1 MYRQS
6 RALLESRFVS
16 VRRTFLLL
24 APTAAILGMFLTWRH
39 STASYLGLEVTKNDT
54 VQIART
60 QAAVKGVD
68 TAGWPEH
75 VDLQPDNDLR
85 HYLAI
90 SAEPDER
97 MAIERIV
104 SPVSYRC
111 VLENEANAA
120 DSVRVTVSP
129 AGRLISYRVPPT
141 PDPPGARM
149 ANVSEAQARQIAE
162 QELQSRLGAESAGF
176 VYAGVGGQ
184 RHEGTSSEIR
194 QFTFRRQYGKD
205 LSVEIM
211 IDTSGAKVIGFKL
224 TPRVAPEREKR
235 FVEHTRAFTIV
246 RGIAIILL
254 IIAGVIYVIARF
266 IRRSREHEVPL
277 KRVAIVGALV
287 FVLFAFSSLMGRE
300 SQRITALEKAPAGPA
315 SNQAIEIIMLMV
327 VSTVMATLAGV
338 TWGGCEAD
346 LREVYPEKLTS
357 TDALLGG
364 FFQSRAVR
372 SSLLLGL
379 GLGGY
384 AILLSGLEAF
394 LRVRAGVWST
404 ISAGELLAYQSAHP
418 GLVVMIY
425 AFTSLPVLMGFML
438 ATVSA
443 THRLNRTDARTR
455 NRQLLFAL
463 LVFVF
468 LLLTMAG
475 NYTPP
480 AWALLQASFT
490 AAILLVPFFLGDLL
504 AVIVANVVSAWV
516 VLSVSLIA
524 QPAAMLRSSG
534 WTMMAVLAAIIAA
547 GAIAAFRRRG
557 SAPEEEAARP
567 QYARNLAERL
577 MLTTEME
584 AARQAQLRVMP
595 RVVPK
600 VDGVLLAAKH
610 SSSSAEIGT
619 DYYEFFPSATHLSV
633 AVVDARLPG
642 LSSALCISM
651 LKGLLLNYAARLTD
665 PRDLADR
672 VYRQLSSIFGDD
684 LPVSFFFGR
693 LDRATGAFAFATFG
707 AAPHAI
713 FVHAGNATSSATSL
727 EGEEYADLAAA
738 SDALVIYNARLI
750 EMRDRDGAP
759 LGEDAIRA
767 ELAAV
772 QGSNPQRL
780 VDAIFDL
787 ATRHSRGV
795 EAQQSWTAVAIA
807 HAEVQS

>member
-1 MYRQS
+1 MAPS
-6 RALLESRFVS
+6 AAL
-16 VRRTFLLL
+16 
-24 APTAAILGMFLTWRH
+24 LGMFLVYRH
-39 STASYLGLEVTKNDT
+39 STASYLGLAITNSDA

-60 QAAVKGVD
+60 QAAAKGVD
-68 TAGWPEH
+68 TAGWPER

-90 SAEPDER
+90 SAKPDER
-97 MAIERIV
+97 LAVERIV

-111 VLENEANAA
+111 VLENEADAA

-129 AGRLISYRVPPT
+129 AGRLISYRVPPLPQSRT
-141 PDPPGARM
+141 PI
-149 ANVSEAQARQIAE
+149 ANISEAQARQVAE
-162 QELQSRLGAESAGF
+162 RELQSRLGAERAGF

-184 RHEGTSSEIR
+184 RHEATSSDIR
-194 QFTFRRQYGKD
+194 QFTFRRQYSKE
-205 LSVEIM
+205 LSVEST
-211 IDTSGAKVIGFKL
+211 IDTSGTEVIGFKL
-224 TPRVAPEREKR
+224 TPNVSSERQKR
-235 FVEHTRAFTIV
+235 FIERTPAFTIT
-246 RGIAIILL
+246 RGIAIIVL
-254 IIAGVIYVIARF
+254 IVAGVIYVIARF

-287 FVLFAFSSLMGRE
+287 FVLFTFSSLMGRQ
-300 SQRITALEKAPAGPA
+300 SQRITALEGAPSGPSQNA
-315 SNQAIEIIMLMV
+315 VIEIILLIV

-372 SSLLLGL
+372 SSLLLAL

-394 LRVRAGVWST
+394 LRVRSGVWST
-404 ISAGELLAYQSAHP
+404 ISLGELLAYQSAHP

-425 AFTSLPVLMGFML
+425 AFTSLPVLVGFML

-468 LLLTMAG
+468 MLLTMAG

-480 AWALLQASFT
+480 AWALLQALFT
-490 AAILLVPFFLGDLL
+490 TAILLVPFFLGDLL
-504 AVIVANVVSAWV
+504 AVIVVNVISAWV
-516 VLSVSLIA
+516 VLSVTLIA

-534 WTMMAVLAAIIAA
+534 WTMMAVLAAIVAA
-547 GAIAAFRRRG
+547 GTIAAFRRRG
-557 SAPEEEAARP
+557 SASEEEAARP

-577 MLTTEME
+577 MLTTEMD

-595 RVVPK
+595 RVVPR

-610 SSSSAEIGT
+610 ASTSSAEIET
-619 DYYEFFPSATHLSV
+619 DYYEFFPSATHLGV
-633 AVVDARLPG
+633 AVADARLPG

-651 LKGLLLNYAARLTD
+651 LKGLLLNYAARLSD

-693 LDRATGAFAFATFG
+693 LDRATGAFAFAAFG

-713 FVHAGNATSSATSL
+713 LVHAGHATSL
-727 EGEEYADLAAA
+727 EGEEYADLATA
-738 SDALVIYNARLI
+738 SDAVVIYNARLI

-759 LGEDAIRA
+759 LGEDALRT
-767 ELAAV
+767 ELATV
-772 QGSNPQRL
+772 PGSNPQKL

-787 ATRHSRGV
+787 AARHSRGV
-795 EAQQSWTAVAIA
+795 DAPQSWTAVAIA
-807 HAEVQS
+807 LHQAPTVAEVQA